1 LSETSPPSI
10 MMRIPLI
17 TTIGNSNNELRSMTI
32 RQKVPMSAL
41 DILFQSYRLNN
52 LNLPNRVVMAP
63 MTRSMSPG
71 GVPTAEVA
79 SYYRRR
85 AENGVGLIITEGA
98 GIGRPAALNEPDMPQ
113 FHGEAALAGWKKV
126 VDEVHAAGGRIVPQ
140 LIHVGHK
147 LSNFRPGW
155 TPSVPYES
163 PSGLSVTGEPMSQPM
178 SESDVADA
186 IDAFARAAQDAER
199 LGFDGIELM
208 GAHGYLINQFFY
220 DHLNLRKDGYGG
232 STLVERSRFA
242 VEILKAVRTV
252 VTRDFPVILRLS
264 QWKPKDFS
272 ARLAETPKALEQWLT
287 VFVEAG
293 ADAFHLSQPK
303 FWQPAFPEIDG
314 ELNLAG
320 WAKKLTGVTA
330 ITVGAVGLSGDVY
343 ESLGGK
349 SAQSTPLD
357 GLLARL
363 ESGEFDLVAVGRP
376 LLQDPAWLE
385 KVRLSR
391 VNQIADF
398 TPAAFSSMR

>member
-1 LSETSPPSI
+1 
-10 MMRIPLI
+10 
-17 TTIGNSNNELRSMTI
+17 
-32 RQKVPMSAL
+32 MSAL
-41 DILFQSYRLNN
+41 DILFQSYQLKT

-63 MTRSMSPG
+63 MTRSVSPG

-85 AENGVGLIITEGA
+85 AENGVGLIITEAA
-98 GIGRPAALNEPDMPQ
+98 GIDRPAALNEPDMPR

-126 VDEVHAAGGRIVPQ
+126 VDEVHAAGGRMAPQ
-140 LIHVGHK
+140 LVHVGHK
-147 LSNFRPGW
+147 RSNLTPDW
-155 TPSVPYES
+155 TPSASYEG
-163 PSGLSVTGEPMSQPM
+163 PSGFSVTGEPISQPM

-186 IDAFARAAQDAER
+186 IDAFARAASDAER

-220 DHLNLRKDGYGG
+220 DHLNLRKDRYGG
-232 STLVERSRFA
+232 ATLVERSRFA
-242 VEILKAVRTV
+242 VEILKAVRAV
-252 VTRDFPVILRLS
+252 VAPGFPVILRLS

-272 ARLAETPKALEQWLT
+272 ARLAETPKALERWLT
-287 VFVEAG
+287 VLVEAG

-303 FWQPAFPEIDG
+303 FWQPAFPEIDA

-330 ITVGAVGLSGDVY
+330 ITVGSVGLSGDVY

-349 SAQSTPLD
+349 SAQASPLN

-363 ESGEFDLVAVGRP
+363 ERGEFDLVAVGRA

-385 KVRLSR
+385 KVRQNRLD
-391 VNQIADF
+391 QIAGF
-398 TPAAFSSMR
+398 TPAAFATLL